1 MQLCALSP
9 ALGKRREDRSSHSFN
24 RVPENSAANDWA
36 MMRSRKHQ
44 RIQSRSPSRRRGVLI
59 ANAAQAM
66 KLVHAIKFFAEPAL
80 GHEDLDHERKLAAD
94 RLR

>member
-1 MQLCALSP
+1 MDQT
-9 ALGKRREDRSSHSFN
+9 DFN
-24 RVPENSAANDWA
+24 RVPENSAANDLGDDA
-36 MMRSRKHQ
+36 VAKAPAHIIALAFAPPRN
-44 RIQSRSPSRRRGVLI
+44 VLI

-66 KLVHAIKFFAEPAL
+66 KLMHAIKFFAEPAL